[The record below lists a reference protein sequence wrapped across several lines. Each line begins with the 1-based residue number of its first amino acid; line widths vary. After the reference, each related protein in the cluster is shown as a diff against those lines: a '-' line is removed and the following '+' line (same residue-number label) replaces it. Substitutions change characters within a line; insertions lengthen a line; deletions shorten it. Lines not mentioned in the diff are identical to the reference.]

1 MTEETCRR
9 IGAVCGLSLG
19 ILLMWSLGF
28 GGLIPGFVF
37 GAGGAVAGGM
47 VGESVGRS
55 KAR

>member
-47 VGESVGRS
+47 VGESFGRS